1 MGKLCSACCQWVLTG
16 IPELQDARFQERSDL
31 LLQVTAGQ
39 IGQINSDTL
48 VAFTVA
54 QQAEGRFFNAKTAV
68 DTILDLGK
76 CVADGTVDFCF
87 SIVLAGV
94 WYQQDAY
101 ATLQVK
107 PFLNDEWVIHAM
119 PGCTFIGVRPEVYKS
134 RTGR

>member
-1 MGKLCSACCQWVLTG
+1 MTG
-16 IPELQDARFQERSDL
+16 IPELQDAGSQECSEL
-31 LLQVTAGQ
+31 LLQISAGQ

-54 QQAEGRFFNAKTAV
+54 QQAEGRLFNAKTAV
-68 DTILDLGK
+68 DTILDLSK
-76 CVADGTVDFCF
+76 CIDDGTVDFCF
-87 SIVLAGV
+87 TIVLAGV

-107 PFLNDEWVIHAM
+107 PFLNGEWVIHAM
-119 PGCTFIGVRPEVYKS
+119 PGCTFIGVWPEVYKS